1 VARPISIKLKDS
13 KRELARIIGITQR
26 LAKALTVAMRA
37 VKKEERQANK
47 LSRRKM
53 RSLAIRLVKKTR
65 KLQGTRLKARKGLTG
80 KKALK
85 LVLRSGGKARRAW
98 TAAQVAKMCHM
109 LTSGMSV
116 RDVAIKLRRKV
127 GAVRQR
133 LFLEGISMK
142 SLKKTS
148 SKSAKAK
155 GRSIEKRGKQS
166 PTRKRRS
173 RKSSTKVIK
182 TKAGNTHEV
191 WTPQEVTR
199 LKAMLTQGLPL
210 KSVAAKLHR
219 EVGAVRQRLS
229 REGFSLRALKTP
241 SAKPVVHS
249 APSAGEK
256 KAEAKPEAAKDEFF
270 TPPAA
275 TKEG

>member
-1 VARPISIKLKDS
+1 MARPISIKLKDS